1 MNFQL
6 KAISMVCSSGQV
18 KLVSLILVSLV
29 NIDSDLLVK
38 VDTKLHVPKEQ
49 VLGNKPELEFHYV
62 TWYH

>member
-1 MNFQL
+1 MQFRTSKVSFINPGLFGKL
-6 KAISMVCSSGQV
+6 DSG
-18 KLVSLILVSLV
+18 
-29 NIDSDLLVK
+29 LLVK

>member
-1 MNFQL
+1 
-6 KAISMVCSSGQV
+6 MVFNSGRV

>member
-1 MNFQL
+1 
-6 KAISMVCSSGQV
+6 MVCNSGQV

-29 NIDSDLLVK
+29 NIDSGLLVK

>member
-1 MNFQL
+1 
-6 KAISMVCSSGQV
+6 MVCSSGQV